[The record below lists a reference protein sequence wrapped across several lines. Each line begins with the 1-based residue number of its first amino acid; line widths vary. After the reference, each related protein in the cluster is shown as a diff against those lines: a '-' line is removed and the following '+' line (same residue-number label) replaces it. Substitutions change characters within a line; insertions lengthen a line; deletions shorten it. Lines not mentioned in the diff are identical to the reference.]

1 MIKRMLM
8 MVALSLAI
16 PIAACNQAGTGV
28 DVSSVQNALRQACGF
43 ELVASTAAATIA
55 ALLGIP
61 GIKTATDIAH
71 AVCEQVNSTMLA
83 NRRGAVAG
91 QNVTVIVQGVAVY
104 GKYVR

>member
-8 MVALSLAI
+8 MVALTLAI

-71 AVCEQVNSTMLA
+71 AVCEQVNSMAAKPKATSDGTEIVVV
-83 NRRGAVAG
+83 RGV
-91 QNVTVIVQGVAVY
+91 VVI
-104 GKYVR
+104 GKHVR